1 MQHTATLQGL
11 LGTYAKTTLKLMRP
25 ISWSKVIL
33 MLHYNIFDF
42 SDSLVEAYSEVG
54 IWCEKRKIL
63 WRIAPLQ
70 STKSRNMDVKSR
82 KYENY
87 SFQNSHR

>member
-54 IWCEKRKIL
+54 I
-63 WRIAPLQ
+63 
-70 STKSRNMDVKSR
+70 
-82 KYENY
+82 
-87 SFQNSHR
+87 